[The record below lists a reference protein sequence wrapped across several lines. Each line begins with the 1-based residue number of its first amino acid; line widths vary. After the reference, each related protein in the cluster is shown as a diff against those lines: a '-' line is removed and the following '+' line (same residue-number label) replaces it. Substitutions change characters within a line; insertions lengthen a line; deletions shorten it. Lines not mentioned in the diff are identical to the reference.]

1 MRSSTSRWSRFE
13 NVIPLFRMRK
23 AHGKSLLCEMRH
35 AKEIS
40 MQSLSQAKTSSKNFS
55 QHLINIQLHFWQ
67 LEKNVLNFVGTDIT
81 ANRTAVLCGLPLIFG
96 EDTSDFFKTILDC
109 DCNTPKISIGIITV
123 MTGETQDSSQALHL
137 DDSHTAI
144 ILEGAIVM
152 DELQKLPDA
161 MCLLFG
167 LIYAFNSKYTPLKNT
182 FDFIQRLF
190 SCLGHK
196 FLKPKLQSPKNILL
210 M

>member
-35 AKEIS
+35 GKEIS
-40 MQSLSQAKTSSKNFS
+40 MQSLFASQAKTSSKNFL

-67 LEKNVLNFVGTDIT
+67 LERKLSEFVGTDIT

-123 MTGETQDSSQALHL
+123 MTEETQDSSQALHL
-137 DDSHTAI
+137 EASHTAI
-144 ILEGAIVM
+144 VLQGAIVM

-167 LIYAFNSKYTPLKNT
+167 LIYCMRLIRSTLHSSRTSLILFRDCFFLWDTNS
-182 FDFIQRLF
+182 
-190 SCLGHK
+190 
-196 FLKPKLQSPKNILL
+196 
-210 M
+210 